1 MSVVM
6 KIVFSLSLSGSALIL
21 ILFFCKPLFKERF
34 SRQWQYYIWLVVIAR
49 LMLPIAP
56 EMSVV
61 GTLFTD
67 INTFLNP
74 AEQTAVGGLSDTAT
88 GSEFAQISKK
98 DFQQSSQ
105 NDVQQ
110 GFQNDVQQNVQ
121 NDVQQDFQNNV
132 HQDFQNGIQRGS
144 QNDAQQDFQ
153 HDAQQDFQVE
163 EMRIQYQEP
172 GLDGGN
178 AAMTEI
184 SMRDVK
190 EGLLRNLWIPW
201 LGIALLLLLRKITIY
216 QSFVKYIRLG
226 HGEVSDTALL
236 DRLAQVGEYIGVG
249 RPVELYENSQV
260 SSPLLIGF
268 FRPCIVLPTTDLSE
282 EDFAYTIQ
290 HELMHF
296 KRKDMFYKWLVQLTV
311 CLHWFNP
318 LVWLMGR
325 EINRACEFACDEAVV
340 KALGEEGRRAYGDT
354 LFRAMGTGGRC
365 RNFTVSVM
373 LGESAELLKERLG
386 AIMKVRKRSRI
397 VTTISIVSAAAMMMG
412 ATVMGAYVE
421 PVRTARIVNVVSI
434 NTSDETTQ
442 TESAGKQ
449 ESGTQNLSIKYTGNQ
464 NIGDGYAG
472 DENAGKQES
481 DNQDSDNQKNGMQ
494 DISGM
499 LRSDIDVD
507 DWNLGDQ
514 KSVEE
519 LAELYYEKNML
530 SQFGAMFSA
539 MDESAQRRWLDRV
552 YTADNMGFFS
562 AAVNRLDGSSPL
574 LGEYVERTYIEG
586 AVSDFAILIGSLDS
600 GSPLIETYAKKAY
613 EDHDI
618 TFFSILVSEMSEDVL
633 KRWQDK
639 AADGDMDISF
649 RSVLMD
655 SDDMTA
661 WKQKA
666 EQEDAEQYQEWGIT
680 REGKTFYYQ
689 NQPVRVFFDQY
700 DGEQIIRTLQ
710 WNPAGTVDVR
720 VTRNFR
726 NMIIGVE
733 YMTVE
738 EVTELFGTDEF
749 PDQDSGE
756 ERPDAKKDKAGEKE
770 FNPDADV
777 YRLTQEELPDE
788 VVSQM
793 MRDGAVRTWY
803 VYHYDGQQFLC
814 CRGFAWSYGYQMSYD
829 DENGWQVNIQ
839 RFQQKDFGDLF
850 LALPDNGAVTVYC
863 DGEKVALTD
872 IAPPS

>member
-67 INTFLNP
+67 INSFLNP
-74 AEQTAVGGLSDTAT
+74 TEQTAVGGLSDTVIECE
-88 GSEFAQISKK
+88 SAQIS
-98 DFQQSSQ
+98 QQDLQ

-121 NDVQQDFQNNV
+121 NGVQQGFQNDVQQ
-132 HQDFQNGIQRGS
+132 G
-144 QNDAQQDFQ
+144 FQ

-172 GLDGGN
+172 GRDGGN

-184 SMRDVK
+184 SMRDMK

-226 HGEVSDTALL
+226 HGEVSDIALL
-236 DRLAQVGEYIGVG
+236 DRLAQVGEHIGVG

-268 FRPCIVLPTTDLSE
+268 FCPCIVLPTTDLPE

-340 KALGEEGRRAYGDT
+340 KALDEEGRRAYGDT

-365 RNFTVSVM
+365 KNFPVSVM

-386 AIMKVRKRSRI
+386 AIMKIRKRSKI
-397 VTTISIVSAAAMMMG
+397 VATISIVSATAMLMG

-449 ESGTQNLSIKYTGNQ
+449 ESGTQNLSIKYTDKYTGNQ

-472 DENAGKQES
+472 DENTGKQES
-481 DNQDSDNQKNGMQ
+481 DNQDSENQKNGMQ
-494 DISGM
+494 DISGTI
-499 LRSDIDVD
+499 RSDIDVD

-539 MDESAQRRWLDRV
+539 MDESVQRRWLDRV
-552 YTADNMGFFS
+552 YTADNMSFFS

-574 LGEYVERTYIEG
+574 LGEYAERTYTDG
-586 AVSDFAILIGSLDS
+586 AVDDFAILIGSLDN

-618 TFFSILVSEMSEDVL
+618 TFFSILVSEMSTDVL

-639 AADGDMDISF
+639 AAEGDMDISF
-649 RSVLMD
+649 QSVLMD
-655 SDDMTA
+655 SDDLTA

-666 EQEDAEQYQEWGIT
+666 EQEDAVQYREWGIT
-680 REGKTFYYQ
+680 REGETFYYQ

-700 DGEQIIRTLQ
+700 EGEQVIRTLQ
-710 WNPAGTVDVR
+710 WNPAGTVDVK

-726 NMIIGVE
+726 NMIISVE
-733 YMTVE
+733 YMTAE
-738 EVTELFGTDEF
+738 EVKELFGTNEF

-756 ERPDAKKDKAGEKE
+756 EQPDAKKDKTGEKE
-770 FNPDADV
+770 FNPDVDV

-839 RFQQKDFGDLF
+839 RFGQKDFGDLF

-863 DGEKVALTD
+863 DGEKMALTE
-872 IAPPS
+872 IRE